1 MVENTATVFHTN
13 SGLITLK
20 GDNLDNL
27 DVQEE
32 RGSKESDFIHCYGVI
47 ISTFNSLSPT
57 IQFN

>member
-32 RGSKESDFIHCYGVI
+32 RESKKSDFNFAPVLL
-47 ISTFNSLSPT
+47 SLHL
-57 IQFN
+57 IRRL